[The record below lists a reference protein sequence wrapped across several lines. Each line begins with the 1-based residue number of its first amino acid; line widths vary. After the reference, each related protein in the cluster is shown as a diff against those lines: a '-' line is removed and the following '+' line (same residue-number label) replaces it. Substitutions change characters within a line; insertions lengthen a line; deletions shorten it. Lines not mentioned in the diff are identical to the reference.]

1 MDWYRNENCQIVSDI
16 VKGIR
21 KFNIDVQL
29 VVADLLA
36 SAKITFINGH
46 AGYYACGNCLL
57 EGSRCLRHQHI
68 LYTWSDYFR
77 AQPHIRTQENI
88 DSCAVYAE
96 LSGSQNTSSA
106 ISQRSSTQQE
116 YNSRRHLT
124 TARFVDSPIVSPS
137 IKQKHN
143 EMPMG
148 DALILEKPD
157 HITEKLTLLSEGNA
171 EKMKKMFKSQQKM
184 KKNRLQ
190 ICSCTKTRELN
201 KVYLGFFF

>member
-1 MDWYRNENCQIVSDI
+1 MLFPLWHSPVSPDGNTLLHYVIKQVINLRND
-16 VKGIR
+16 GIR

-96 LSGSQNTSSA
+96 LS
-106 ISQRSSTQQE
+106 
-116 YNSRRHLT
+116 
-124 TARFVDSPIVSPS
+124 
-137 IKQKHN
+137 
-143 EMPMG
+143 
-148 DALILEKPD
+148 
-157 HITEKLTLLSEGNA
+157 
-171 EKMKKMFKSQQKM
+171 
-184 KKNRLQ
+184 
-190 ICSCTKTRELN
+190 
-201 KVYLGFFF
+201 